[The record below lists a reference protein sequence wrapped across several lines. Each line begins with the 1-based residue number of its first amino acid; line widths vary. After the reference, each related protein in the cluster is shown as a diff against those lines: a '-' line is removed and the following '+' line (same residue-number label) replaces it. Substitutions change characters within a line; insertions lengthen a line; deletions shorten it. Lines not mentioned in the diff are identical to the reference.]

1 MFMKY
6 TSYFYIFLLF
16 VVGCSDTELKPDASI
31 YGYEYF
37 PLATGTYQIFN
48 VSQTDY
54 LNTGEAVTSDFQIR
68 HEIEES
74 FISAEQE
81 TFIINRFTRANENE
95 DWEYLNTWQSRR
107 TEFNAIVTE
116 GNRSLLKLVFPIEA
130 GAVWNGNSFNS
141 LEQDTYVI
149 DSLGFSFR
157 LNDVDFENTLT
168 VIQAD
173 NQDFIVSL
181 DTRFEIYAKDVG
193 LVYKEIVNLNYCAD
207 ENCLGQEIVETG
219 MEYRQALLEY
229 GEL

>member
-1 MFMKY
+1 MKY
-6 TSYFYIFLLF
+6 TLYLYIFLLL
-16 VVGCSDTELKPDASI
+16 VVGCSDTELEPDTSI

-54 LNTGEAVTSDFQIR
+54 LNTGEVVTRDYQLR

-74 FISAEQE
+74 FISADQE
-81 TFIINRFTRANENE
+81 TFVITRFTRVNENS
-95 DWEYLNTWQSRR
+95 DWEYLNTWQSRK

-116 GNRSLLKLVFPIEA
+116 GNRPLLKLVFPIEA
-130 GAVWNGNSFNS
+130 GASWNGNSFNS

-149 DSLGFSFR
+149 DSLGFPFR
-157 LNDVDFENTLT
+157 LNDEDFENTLT

-181 DTRFEIYAKDVG
+181 DTRFEIYAKGVG
-193 LVYKEIVNLNYCAD
+193 LVYKEVVNLNYCAD

-219 MEYRQALLEY
+219 IEYRQALLEY